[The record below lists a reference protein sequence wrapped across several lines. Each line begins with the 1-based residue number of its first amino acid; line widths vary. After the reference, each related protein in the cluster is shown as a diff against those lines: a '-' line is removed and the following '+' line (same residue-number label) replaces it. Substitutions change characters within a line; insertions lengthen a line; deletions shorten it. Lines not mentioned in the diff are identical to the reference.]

1 MRSPVILGAVSAL
14 AVGSVLL
21 AVFLMSALSQPPR
34 LPSPTAPTL
43 PPIAQPSRA
52 PTGSPVPSAPSAG
65 SPSPVDSPVTGSP
78 EPPDE
83 GVDLGDRAPVIELP
97 ALDGGTFDTSEYAGR
112 PLWINFMAT
121 WCPQC
126 VEELPMMELMQE
138 QLGESM
144 TIVLVDVGEDEEVVA
159 DFIESLD
166 VTLPVGIDRE
176 AEVQQEWGVMV
187 LPIHFWLDE
196 EGVVR
201 STLIGGAPR
210 DIFIEHIVNLVPD
223 AELE

>member
-1 MRSPVILGAVSAL
+1 MRSPVIIGAVSAL
-14 AVGSVLL
+14 AVGSLLL
-21 AVFLMSALSQPPR
+21 AVFFMSALSQPPR
-34 LPSPTAPTL
+34 LPSPTAPTP
-43 PPIAQPSRA
+43 PPIAQPSLP
-52 PTGSPVPSAPSAG
+52 PTGSPIPTADAG
-65 SPSPVDSPVTGSP
+65 SPSPGGSPVTGSP
-78 EPPDE
+78 EPPQE
-83 GVDLGDRAPVIELP
+83 GVDLGDQAPIIELP
-97 ALDGGTFDTSEYAGR
+97 ALGGGTFDTSEYAGR

-144 TIVLVDVGEDEEVVA
+144 TIVLVDVGEDEAVVA

-187 LPIHFWLDE
+187 LPIHFWLDA
-196 EGVVR
+196 EGVLR

-210 DIFIEHIVNLVPD
+210 DIFVEHIVNLVPD
-223 AELE
+223 ADLD